1 VAKMKINRVELK
13 NYRIHRKYEQD
24 FENGINLLLGNNG
37 SGKSS
42 VLEAIGFAL
51 FNSGV
56 RSANEDIVS
65 KGEKSG
71 AAKVFFVGGDGKEY
85 EIERKF
91 GIGAGVKLTSLDSM
105 QKFAGSTEVYKQ
117 VGKILSIDNINSVF
131 FESVI
136 CAKQNQFIDIFTK
149 TDEPRAKHFNELFE
163 TAIYNDL
170 WKKLGE
176 QNEKKYEDDKKLKE
190 ERKKTLAERQKNI
203 AELENEMAAK
213 NKELN
218 DETKKLED
226 LEQKITIHKKELD
239 KYNKQKEQINSKE
252 TELKNSKNNMEKFAK
267 IKEKDKHNVEESE
280 NARKFLENNK
290 GKFDEY
296 VSAKEN
302 SDNLG
307 NEWQKFKNAAKH
319 YEDLQKQQQKLK
331 EEQIKL
337 QGNKEQAEN
346 NIKNFE
352 EQISKNQIEQNETK
366 KKLDK
371 INSDKEEKENELEKI
386 KEQINKLTPICAK
399 FDELTKNREN
409 KDREILELKKAE
421 KELGKGIC
429 PILKGPCLAGNRQDY
444 FEEHFN
450 KLSEEKTEIEK
461 KLEEKIQFTDS
472 EVILIC
478 KIKEFMEEKK
488 RISIEQ
494 LTEIKNIKSRVD
506 DENGKLKKINNEIH
520 ALIEN
525 REAGLN
531 KLKEVNE
538 TLCKNGIEI
547 QELIPKIEVAKKDKE
562 ISEKLQMEISDIK
575 TKILTPLQ
583 KIYDE
588 CLQKTK
594 TAEEYESRKER
605 LADSEKIIEI
615 EIERMDKLNKELN
628 ELKSNFSEE
637 QLKLKEEEIKSLNKM
652 HEETIKQKANLER
665 DIEYKKKEID
675 EHKKTELEILDLD
688 SKIAIIQQKIELTK
702 IFRNQIKDLGRI
714 VAEERVRSIAYIAT
728 DYFNKITNRPESILW
743 ICNESE
749 KYSLYLD
756 NGQNRCSFV
765 NLSGGEQISVAIAIR
780 LALSQEFGNT
790 GLIILDEPTNN
801 LDQYKRQLLAENLPK
816 MVENLIQLFVVTH
829 DDTFRNSATKVI
841 EFGEEKWK
849 S

>member
-1 VAKMKINRVELK
+1 MKINRVELK
-13 NYRIHRKYEQD
+13 NYRIHREYEQD

-71 AAKVFFVGGDGKEY
+71 SAKVFFVGSDGKEY

-91 GIGAGVKLTSLDSM
+91 GIGAGVKLISSDFT
-105 QKFAGSTEVYKQ
+105 QKFAGNIEVYRQ
-117 VGKILSIDNINSVF
+117 VSKILGTDNINSVF

-149 TDEPRAKHFNELFE
+149 TDEPRARHFNELFE

-176 QNEKKYEDDKKLKE
+176 QNERKYEEDKKLKE
-190 ERKKTLAERQKNI
+190 ERKRTLAERQKNI
-203 AELENEMAAK
+203 TELENELAAK

-218 DETKKLED
+218 SETKKLKD
-226 LEQKITIHKKELD
+226 LEQKIVIHKGELD

-252 TELKNSKNNMEKFAK
+252 TELKNSKANIELFTKM
-267 IKEKDKHNVEESE
+267 KEQDKHNVEESE

-290 GKFDEY
+290 EKFDEY
-296 VSAKEN
+296 ISAKEK
-302 SDNLG
+302 SDILE
-307 NEWQKFKNAAKH
+307 NEWQKYKNATKH
-319 YEDLQKQQQKLK
+319 YEDLQKQQQKFTQ
-331 EEQIKL
+331 EQIKF

-352 EQISKNQIEQNETK
+352 EQISKNQIEQNETQ

-371 INSDKEEKENELEKI
+371 INSDKEEKEKELERI

-399 FDELTKNREN
+399 FEELTKNREN
-409 KDREILELKKAE
+409 KDREILELKNAE

-429 PILKGPCLAGNRQDY
+429 PILKGPCLAGNRRDY

-450 KLSEEKTEIEK
+450 KLSEEKVEIEK
-461 KLEEKIQFTDS
+461 KLQEKIQITDS
-472 EVILIC
+472 EEIFID

-506 DENGKLKKINNEIH
+506 DGNGNLKKISNEIQ
-520 ALIEN
+520 ALTKN
-525 REAGLN
+525 KEAGLN
-531 KLKEVNE
+531 KLKEVE
-538 TLCKNGIEI
+538 DALRKNGIEI
-547 QELIPKIEVAKKDKE
+547 QELIPKIEAAKKDKE
-562 ISEKLQMEISDIK
+562 ISEKLQTEIREIK
-575 TKILTPLQ
+575 TKTLTPLQ

-605 LADSEKIIEI
+605 LAGSEKNIEM
-615 EIERMDKLNKELN
+615 EIGRMDKLNKELN
-628 ELKSNFSEE
+628 ELKLNFSEE
-637 QLKLKEEEIKSLNKM
+637 QLKLKEEEVKNLNKM
-652 HEETIKQKANLER
+652 QEETIKQKANLER
-665 DIEYKKKEID
+665 DIEYKNKEID
-675 EHKKTELEILDLD
+675 EYKKTELEISNLD
-688 SKIAIIQQKIELTK
+688 SEIAIIQQKIELTK

-714 VAEERVRSIAYIAT
+714 VAEERVRRIAYIAT
-728 DYFNKITNRPESILW
+728 DYFNKITSRPEAILW
-743 ICNESE
+743 VCNESE
-749 KYSLYLD
+749 KYNLYLD

-780 LALSQEFGNT
+780 LALSQEFGNI

-816 MVENLIQLFVVTH
+816 MVENLTQLFVVTH

-841 EFGEEKWK
+841 EFGEER
-849 S
+849 